1 MLLLPFIAA
10 IVFVGVYP
18 KPMIDRIQPSVD
30 ALITHIEEQKD
41 VNWTPPEP
49 AVVEVPAE
57 EGEG

>member
-18 KPMIDRIQPSVD
+18 KPMVDRIQPSVD
-30 ALITHIEEQKD
+30 SLITHVQEKG
-41 VNWTPPEP
+41 NWTPPEP
-49 AVVEVPAE
+49 VVVEVPTE